1 MSVLITG
8 ASGFVGSH
16 LIKKINNK
24 NIILISSK
32 KRAGFIKVD
41 IHKKKFDILNKYNI
55 DTCIHLAW
63 SDIPNYSK
71 KNSYKNYLTSK
82 ELFKYL
88 LNRGCKKIISLG
100 SCWEYRENYG
110 KKNEKNDKKSE
121 NIFGY
126 YKKKLAYYGL
136 SQCKKKNA
144 IFTWLRVFYVYGDK
158 KKGLLKYIINCVK
171 LKKKII
177 LKNPYKINDFIFIE
191 DVIKC
196 IVLSLKKNYHGIY
209 NLGSGKKYTTLA
221 FCKNFFSTTKIKKNY
236 YLKYNNKQNKDG
248 IWACMK
254 KTKKVMGFLPTS
266 SLKNNIKKSL
276 KYIN

>member
-136 SQCKKKNA
+136 NQCKKKNA

-158 KKGLLKYIINCVK
+158 KKGLLKYLVNCEK
-171 LKKKII
+171 FKEKII

-191 DVIKC
+191 DIVQC
-196 IVLSLKKNYHGIY
+196 ILLCVKKNYHGIY
-209 NLGSGKKYTTLA
+209 NLGSGNKITTMT
-221 FCKNFFSTTKIKKNY
+221 FCKNFLKIKKNKKKF
-236 YLKYNNKQNKDG
+236 YLKYNKKVNKNG

-254 KTKKVMGFLPTS
+254 KTEKVIGFLPRFN
-266 SLKNNIKKSL
+266 LKNGIKKSL